1 MEVTH
6 MHNPIFVKPVVFAL
20 ISGLLCLGL
29 PQGSMAG
36 MIGTDSLI
44 EAQERQGQIER
55 INDILAKDNVRHQL
69 IRLGVDPANAE
80 ARVASLSN
88 AELLNLE
95 TSLNGL
101 NKAGAGAVEIFGIV
115 FIVILI
121 LELLDVTNFVHGI

>member
-1 MEVTH
+1 MQ
-6 MHNPIFVKPVVFAL
+6 NPIFVKLVVFAL
-20 ISGLLCLGL
+20 IAGLLFLGF

-69 IRLGVDPANAE
+69 VRLGVDPANAE

-88 AELLNLE
+88 AELLHLE

-101 NKAGAGAVEIFGIV
+101 NEAGAGVVGIFGIV

-121 LELLDVTNFVHGI
+121 LELLDVTDLVHGI

>member
-1 MEVTH
+1 

-20 ISGLLCLGL
+20 IAGLLCLGL

-44 EAQERQGQIER
+44 EAQERQGQIDR

-69 IRLGVDPANAE
+69 IRFGVDPTNAE

-88 AELLNLE
+88 SELLNLE
-95 TSLNGL
+95 NSLNGL
-101 NKAGAGAVEIFGIV
+101 NKAGAGLVEVFGII

-121 LELLDVTNFVHGI
+121 LELLDVTNLVHGV

>member
-1 MEVTH
+1 

-44 EAQERQGQIER
+44 EAQERRGQIER

-101 NKAGAGAVEIFGIV
+101 NKAGAGVVEIFGIV

-121 LELLDVTNFVHGI
+121 LELLDVTNLVHGI